1 MVERQVAVLQPF
13 EIAQHLV
20 FGVVAVKC
28 RMRQQWRLTQQGCG
42 QQGCDVECV
51 QRAGVAEGG
60 EQAGEVVKTGDFVK
74 ADGQMRVVWAAK
86 LKTGAVRG
94 CVESVRAQAGGQH
107 EGVEHRR
114 VHGRQADAGEGA
126 SGQRGEAVNARG
138 NAA

>member
-1 MVERQVAVLQPF
+1 MVKRQVAVLQPF

-28 RMRQQWRLTQQGCG
+28 RVRQQRRLTQQGRG
-42 QQGCDVECV
+42 QQGRGVECV

-60 EQAGEVVKTGDFVK
+60 EQAGEVVKAGDFVK
-74 ADGQMRVVWAAK
+74 TDGQMRIIRTAK

-94 CVESVRAQAGGQH
+94 FVETRRAQAGGQH

-114 VHGRQADAGEGA
+114 MHGH
-126 SGQRGEAVNARG
+126 
-138 NAA
+138 